1 MSLTHAEWIR
11 LTKATGRS
19 RSQALKDVDD
29 LLLRYEASGYSNTKL
44 LNDLSKA
51 FKTWSNTKM
60 RTDMVGMMPVTTYK
74 TVRGK
79 KKDATT
85 GKNALEL
92 MRDFLTGQATSNVV
106 HRVEV
111 TGLHER
117 VAIVEATGTLMTQAE
132 GAKVQEAIRTLQ
144 VAVRKARDTVIG
156 AKSPGPERVLYE
168 KWFGA
173 YDTTRCNTV
182 RDRFQ
187 ILDRICADKGIVF
200 TDGRDDAANRSA
212 YAWAY
217 PGEERNFPNM
227 WLGDGFFESAIGL
240 GRGRQAAGD
249 TLGTLV
255 HELTHA
261 CFNTGDVPEE
271 AILDVTPCDAY
282 GSPINYGAVPVC
294 NDPKNDCRLA
304 QRRPA
309 EAIRNADN
317 YGEFVVEA
325 HTGLLYNYVW
335 P

>member
-1 MSLTHAEWIR
+1 MSLTHADWIR

-29 LLLRYEASGYSNTKL
+29 LLQRYEASGYADNKL
-44 LNDLSKA
+44 LDALSKA

-60 RTDMVGMMPVTTYK
+60 RTDMVGQMQVKTYK

-79 KKDATT
+79 KTDATT
-85 GKNALEL
+85 GKSALEL
-92 MRDFLTGQATSNVV
+92 MRDLLTSQATSNVV
-106 HRVEV
+106 HRIEV

-117 VAIVEATGTLMTQAE
+117 VAIVEVQANPMTQAE
-132 GAKVQEAIRTLQ
+132 GAKVQEAVRTLQ
-144 VAVRKARDTVIG
+144 VAIRKARDTVIG
-156 AKSPGPERVLYE
+156 ANSPGNDRVLYE

-173 YDTTRCNTV
+173 YEATRCRTV

-187 ILDRICADKGIVF
+187 ILDRICSDKGIVF
-200 TDGRDDAANRSA
+200 NDGRGDAANRSA

-227 WLGDGFFESAIGL
+227 WLGDGFFGSAIGV

-271 AILDVTPCDAY
+271 AIIDGTPCDAY
-282 GSPINYGAVPVC
+282 GSPINYGAVDVC

-325 HTGLLYNYVW
+325 HTGLLFNYVW

>member
-1 MSLTHAEWIR
+1 MALTHADWIR

-29 LLLRYEASGYSNTKL
+29 LLLRYEASGHTNKKL
-44 LNDLSKA
+44 LDDLSKA
-51 FKTWSNTKM
+51 FKAWSNTKM
-60 RTDMVGMMPVTTYK
+60 RTDMVGLLPVVTYK

-92 MRDFLTGQATSNVV
+92 MRDLLTSQAVSNVV

-117 VAIVEATGTLMTQAE
+117 VAIIEVSTAPMTQSE
-132 GAKVQEAIRTLQ
+132 GAKVQEALRTLQ
-144 VAVRKARDTVIG
+144 VAIRAARDTVIA
-156 AKSPGPERVLYE
+156 AKSPGTARVLYE
-168 KWFGA
+168 KWFGPYEA
-173 YDTTRCNTV
+173 TRCNTV
-182 RDRFQ
+182 RDRLQ
-187 ILDRICADKGIVF
+187 ILDRICAEKGIVF
-200 TDGRDDAANRSA
+200 NDGRADAANRSA

-217 PGEERNFPNM
+217 PGEERDFPNM
-227 WLGDGFFESAIGL
+227 WLGDGFFGSAIGL

-261 CFNTGDVPEE
+261 CFNTGDVPVES
-271 AILDVTPCDAY
+271 IIDVTPCDAW
-282 GSPINYGAVPVC
+282 GSPLDYGNVAVC

-304 QRRPA
+304 ERRPT

>member
-1 MSLTHAEWIR
+1 MPLTHADWIR

-19 RSQALKDVDD
+19 RSQALKDVDT
-29 LLLRYEASGYSNTKL
+29 LLQRYENSGYKDKKL
-44 LNDLSKA
+44 LDALSQA
-51 FKTWSNTKM
+51 FKAWSNTKM
-60 RTDMVGMMPVTTYK
+60 RTELVGTMQKVSYK

-79 KKDATT
+79 KVDKATN
-85 GKNALEL
+85 KNAIQL
-92 MRDFLTGQATSNVV
+92 MRDLLTTQATSNVV
-106 HRVEV
+106 HRVEA
-111 TGLHER
+111 TGLHQR
-117 VAIVEATGTLMTQAE
+117 VAIVEVASDPMTQAE
-132 GAKVQEAIRTLQ
+132 GAKVQEAVRLLQTAIR
-144 VAVRKARDTVIG
+144 AARDTVIS
-156 AKSPGPERVLYE
+156 ARAAGPQRQLYE

-173 YDTTRCNTV
+173 YDVTRCNRV

-187 ILDRICADKGIVF
+187 ILDRICAEKGIIF
-200 TDGRDDAANRSA
+200 NDGRDDAANRSA

-227 WLGDGFFESAIGL
+227 WLGDGFFESAVGV
-240 GRGRQAAGD
+240 GRGRQALGD

-261 CFNTGDVPEE
+261 CFNTADVPEE
-271 AILDVTPCDAY
+271 HLIGVTPCDEY
-282 GSPINYGAVPVC
+282 GSPLDYGRVPVC

-304 QRRPA
+304 ERRPA

-325 HTGLLYNYVW
+325 HSGLLYNYVW